1 MLMTMLDAKYMR
13 SKTNYE
19 KVREFHQVF
28 GVALD
33 VDINK
38 GDVSDL
44 RVLRADLI
52 REEYYEVMSAVTNES
67 LLKEL
72 TDLLYVIYGTAATF
86 GWDIDT
92 AFNRVHQSNM
102 SKLGDDGKPIYRE
115 DGKVLKSKN
124 YVPPDLSDLV

>member
-1 MLMTMLDAKYMR
+1 MR
-13 SKTNYE
+13 TKTNYE

-33 VDINK
+33 HKMIK
-38 GDVSDL
+38 GDEETTRLGEL
-44 RVLRADLI
+44 RYALIEEEFRELLEADNP
-52 REEYYEVMSAVTNES
+52 ENF
-67 LLKEL
+67 LKEL
-72 TDLLYVIYGTAATF
+72 ADLLYVLYGTAATF

-124 YVPPDLSDLV
+124 YVPADLSDLV